1 MKFDIIHRPASAAAK
16 ISLQAGEK
24 VVCEAGSMIAM
35 SSTIEVETSV
45 FKNQNAKAGMF
56 KAFKR
61 MLAGESFFLNQFT
74 ARAPGEV
81 YLSTPLPGD
90 MQTIH
95 MVQGSALMIQ
105 AGNFVATEPQITIDV
120 VWQGLKNLFSGQS
133 LFWVKV
139 AGQGQVLV
147 NAFGSIYEI
156 EVNGSYVVDTGHIV
170 AFDEGLKYNLSK
182 AGSSWLHSFF
192 GGEGIVCRFEGRG
205 KVYCQSHNPSAFG
218 SELTPYLAP
227 KKA

>member
-1 MKFDIIHRPASAAAK
+1 MKIDILHRPASAAAK
-16 ISLQAGEK
+16 VSLQAGEK
-24 VVCEAGSMIAM
+24 IVCEAGSMIAL

-45 FKNQNAKAGMF
+45 FKNQNAKSGIF
-56 KAFKR
+56 KALKR
-61 MLAGESFFLNQFT
+61 LLAGESFFLNQFT

-81 YLSTPLPGD
+81 YLSTALPGD
-90 MQTIH
+90 MHLIPL
-95 MVQGSALMIQ
+95 VSGSSLMIQ
-105 AGNFVATEPQITIDV
+105 AGNFVATEPQISIDV

-133 LFWVKV
+133 FFWVKV

-147 NAFGSIYEI
+147 NSFGSIYEI
-156 EVNGSYVVDTGHIV
+156 EVNGSYIVDTGHIV

-205 KVYCQSHNPSAFG
+205 KVYCQSHNPQTFG
-218 SELTPYLAP
+218 AELTPYLVP